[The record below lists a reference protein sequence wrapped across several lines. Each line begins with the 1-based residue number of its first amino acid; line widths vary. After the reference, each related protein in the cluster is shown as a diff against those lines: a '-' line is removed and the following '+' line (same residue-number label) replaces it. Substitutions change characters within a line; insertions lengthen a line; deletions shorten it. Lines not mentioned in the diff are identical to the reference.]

1 MYKKRLFGYSKKQV
15 DTLIKQIESDFQTEE
30 EILKA
35 KIKKLEEDCELLKN
49 ENEADKIKLEK
60 SRYNYRFFMKAINN
74 LLIRNSK

>member
-1 MYKKRLFGYSKKQV
+1 MYKKRLFGYSKRQV

-49 ENEADKIKLEK
+49 ENEADRIKLAK
-60 SRYNYRFFMKAINN
+60 ARNNYQFFMKAINN
-74 LLIRNSK
+74 LLIRKSK